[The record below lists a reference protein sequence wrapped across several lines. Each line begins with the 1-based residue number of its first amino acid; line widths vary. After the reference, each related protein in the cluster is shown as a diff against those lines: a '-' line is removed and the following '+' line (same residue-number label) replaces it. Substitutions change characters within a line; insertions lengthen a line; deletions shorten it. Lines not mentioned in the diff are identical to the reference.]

1 MVHVV
6 FIYVLISTEG
16 KTDKYMMLV
25 VEITPTIN
33 DRYKPLGYSVGSLTR
48 ELWLCDLTCAGI
60 AWSRVS
66 DTEISVSERDYTIIS
81 LFYSTP
87 DLDLVSVNVV

>member
-6 FIYVLISTEG
+6 FIYVLISTEE

-25 VEITPTIN
+25 VEINPTIN

-60 AWSRVS
+60 VWTRVS

-81 LFYSTP
+81 LFHSTP